1 VRHLLPLAA
10 ALAALA
16 TPAYATLQIAA
27 QFGGGTF
34 ACVDNNIACDSNPA
48 TGTLQLANVVIGG
61 VAVNGSVQTSSGAS
75 SGPALTDII
84 NTSSLSV
91 TNTNGAAVAYNIAIS
106 DTGFSVP
113 VASFSSSL
121 AGTWQNAVGSSITAS
136 FYNDVTN
143 QQGADTPTDHP
154 GVLVDTFSQNVALA
168 ADSYSHNGS
177 GAFAATA
184 PFSMTLFSTGTLSA
198 GAVLLNRGQTE
209 LLSVTVPEPASL
221 ALLGL
226 GLLGLGVTQLR
237 RRS

>member
-1 VRHLLPLAA
+1 VRHLLPTAA

-16 TPAYATLQIAA
+16 TPAHATLQIAA

-34 ACVDNNIACDSNPA
+34 ACVDNVVTCDSNPA

-75 SGPALTDII
+75 SGSALLDIL

-91 TNTNGAAVAYNIAIS
+91 TNTNAGAVAYNIAIS

-121 AGTWQNAVGSSITAS
+121 AGTWQNAIGSTITAS
-136 FYNDVTN
+136 FYNDTTN

-226 GLLGLGVTQLR
+226 GVLGLGLVR
-237 RRS
+237 RFQA

>member
-1 VRHLLPLAA
+1 MRHLLPMAA

-16 TPAYATLQIAA
+16 TPAHATLQIAA
-27 QFGGGTF
+27 QFGGGSF
-34 ACVDNNIACDSNPA
+34 LCVDNNIACDSNPA
-48 TGTLQLANVVIGG
+48 TGTMQLANLVIGG
-61 VAVNGSVQTSSGAS
+61 VAVNGSVQTSTGAS
-75 SGPALTDII
+75 SGSSLLDIL

-91 TNTNGAAVAYNIAIS
+91 TNTNASAVAYNIAIS

-121 AGTWQNAVGSSITAS
+121 AGTWQNAVGSSITAA
-136 FYNDVTN
+136 FYNDTTN

-154 GVLVDTFSQNVALA
+154 GALVDTFSQNVALA

-177 GAFAATA
+177 GAFAATS

-221 ALLGL
+221 ALLGV

>member
-1 VRHLLPLAA
+1 VRHLLPMAA

-16 TPAYATLQIAA
+16 TPAHATLQIAA
-27 QFGGGTF
+27 QFGGGSF
-34 ACVDNNIACDSNPA
+34 LCVDNNIACDSNPA
-48 TGTLQLANVVIGG
+48 TGTMQLANLVIGG
-61 VAVNGSVQTSSGAS
+61 VAVNGSVQTSTGAS
-75 SGPALTDII
+75 SGSSLLDIL

-91 TNTNGAAVAYNIAIS
+91 TNTNASAVAYNIAIS

-121 AGTWQNAVGSSITAS
+121 AGTWQNAVGSSITAA
-136 FYNDVTN
+136 FYNDTTN

-154 GVLVDTFSQNVALA
+154 GALVDTFSQNVALA

-177 GAFAATA
+177 GAFAATS

-221 ALLGL
+221 ALLGV

>member
-1 VRHLLPLAA
+1 MRHLLPMAA

-16 TPAYATLQIAA
+16 TPAHATLQISA

-34 ACVDNNIACDSNPA
+34 SCVDNVVTCDSNPA

-75 SGPALTDII
+75 SGSALLDIL

-91 TNTNGAAVAYNIAIS
+91 TNTNVGAVAYNIAIS

-121 AGTWQNAVGSSITAS
+121 AGTWQNAVGSSITAA

-154 GVLVDTFSQNVALA
+154 GALVDTFSQNVALA

>member
-1 VRHLLPLAA
+1 VRHLLPMAA
-10 ALAALA
+10 ALAAL
-16 TPAYATLQIAA
+16 TSPAYATLQIAA

-34 ACVDNNIACDSNPA
+34 ACVDNNVTCDSNPA

-75 SGPALTDII
+75 SGSALLDIL

-91 TNTNGAAVAYNIAIS
+91 TNNNAGAVSYNIAIS
-106 DTGFSVP
+106 DTGFTAP
-113 VASFSSSL
+113 VSTFSTALS
-121 AGTWQNAVGSSITAS
+121 GVWQSAAGSSITAS

-154 GVLVDTFSQNVALA
+154 GALVDTFSQNVALA

-177 GAFAATA
+177 GAFIATA

-226 GLLGLGVTQLR
+226 GVLGLGLVR
-237 RRS
+237 RFQA

>member
-1 VRHLLPLAA
+1 VRHILPTAA

-34 ACVDNNIACDSNPA
+34 SCVDNNVTCDSNPA

-75 SGPALTDII
+75 SGSALLDIL

-91 TNTNGAAVAYNIAIS
+91 TNTNAGAVAYNIAIS

-121 AGTWQNAVGSSITAS
+121 AGTWQNAVGSSITAA

-177 GAFAATA
+177 GAFAATL

>member
-1 VRHLLPLAA
+1 MRHLLPLAA

-27 QFGGGTF
+27 QFGGGNF
-34 ACVDNNIACDSNPA
+34 ACVDNNVTCDSNPA

-75 SGPALTDII
+75 SGPALLDIL

-91 TNTNGAAVAYNIAIS
+91 TNTNAAAVAYNIAIS
-106 DTGFSVP
+106 DTGFSAP
-113 VASFSSSL
+113 VATFSSSL
-121 AGTWQNAVGSSITAS
+121 AGTWQNAVGSSITAA
-136 FYNDVTN
+136 FYNDTAN

-154 GVLVDTFSQNVALA
+154 GALVDMFSQNVALA

-177 GAFAATA
+177 GAFAATT

-226 GLLGLGVTQLR
+226 GVLGLGVTQLR

>member
-1 VRHLLPLAA
+1 MRHLLPMAA
-10 ALAALA
+10 ALAAL
-16 TPAYATLQIAA
+16 TSPAYATLQIAA

-34 ACVDNNIACDSNPA
+34 ACVDNNVTCDSNPA

-75 SGPALTDII
+75 SGSALLDIL

-91 TNTNGAAVAYNIAIS
+91 TNNNAGAVSYNIAIS
-106 DTGFSVP
+106 DTGFTAP
-113 VASFSSSL
+113 VSTFSTALS
-121 AGTWQNAVGSSITAS
+121 GVWQSAAGSSITAS

-154 GVLVDTFSQNVALA
+154 GALVDTFSQNVALA

-177 GAFAATA
+177 GAFIATA

-226 GLLGLGVTQLR
+226 GVLGLGLVR
-237 RRS
+237 RFQA